1 MKTKGTQQFTIIGE
15 SVQFCTLAEN
25 ERMDSKFYRLDLY
38 GKLIFKQK
46 KFCFDTEIQA
56 LDELQNKLEKSLEIT
71 KKRIDTII
79 NNRL

>member
-25 ERMDSKFYRLDLY
+25 ERESKFYRLDLY

-56 LDELQNKLEKSLEIT
+56 LDELQNKLEICLEKT